1 MPPLLKTYFNPS
13 HRSFLQTLFTATFLG
28 SVLIVSFPCPVR
40 PIEGGFHKVVNQD
53 GDEGGISHGT
63 SQGSNLQSM
72 KLENTDKSGRVSEGR
87 GKKVDVVVMLNERG
101 RSRGGRAL
109 FMEED

>member
-1 MPPLLKTYFNPS
+1 MPPLLKTYFNPA

-28 SVLIVSFPCPVR
+28 SVLIVAFPCPVR

-53 GDEGGISHGT
+53 EGGSSGEHGN
-63 SQGSNLQSM
+63 SQGSNSKSM
-72 KLENTDKSGRVSEGR
+72 ELENTDKSSRVLEGR

>member
-28 SVLIVSFPCPVR
+28 SVLIVAFPCPVR

-53 GDEGGISHGT
+53 EGGSSGEHGN
-63 SQGSNLQSM
+63 SQGSNSNST
-72 KLENTDKSGRVSEGR
+72 KLENEEGRVEGR

>member
-28 SVLIVSFPCPVR
+28 SVLIVAFPCPVR

-53 GDEGGISHGT
+53 GDDGGSPQ
-63 SQGSNLQSM
+63 SSNLKST
-72 KLENTDKSGRVSEGR
+72 KLENEEGRVEGR

>member
-28 SVLIVSFPCPVR
+28 SVLIVAFPCPVR

-53 GDEGGISHGT
+53 EGGSSGEHGN
-63 SQGSNLQSM
+63 SQGSNSNSM
-72 KLENTDKSGRVSEGR
+72 KLENKDGRIEGR